1 MNTKYF
7 TIIAF
12 MLFVSGVF
20 STHAQNRLDFLLNT
34 LKDGGKSDYVMI
46 LLIVVI
52 GGMLRRIHF
61 KRIRAVLMPD
71 LMALRLMCK

>member
-1 MNTKYF
+1 MNSKF
-7 TIIAF
+7 ITIIAL
-12 MLFVSGVF
+12 MLIMSGVF

-46 LLIVVI
+46 FAHRGDWRNAPENSLQAY
-52 GGMLRRIHF
+52 
-61 KRIRAVLMPD
+61 RAVLMPD

>member
-34 LKDGGKSDYVMI
+34 L
-46 LLIVVI
+46 
-52 GGMLRRIHF
+52 
-61 KRIRAVLMPD
+61 LMPD